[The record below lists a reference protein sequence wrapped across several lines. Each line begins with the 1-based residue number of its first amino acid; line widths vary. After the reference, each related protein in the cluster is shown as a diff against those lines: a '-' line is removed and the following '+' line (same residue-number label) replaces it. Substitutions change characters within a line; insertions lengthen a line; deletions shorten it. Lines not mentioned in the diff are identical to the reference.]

1 MSFSLPSSLV
11 VTPHT
16 PPERI
21 DLYLIRRGVSLS
33 RSRIQNL
40 IEEGQILI
48 NGHPTKA
55 SYRVREGDRIDV
67 KIPPPAPLEL
77 IPEEVPLDVLYE
89 DESLLVLNKAAGM
102 VVHPAPGHDKGT
114 LVHALLHH
122 CRDLTGIG
130 GRERP
135 GIVHRLDKDTSGV
148 MVIAKTDAAHQRL
161 SKQFK
166 QHTIDRRYLAVVCGK
181 VAKGSGKI
189 DLAIGRDRV
198 DRKKIS
204 SRTAHP
210 REAQTHWAVRER
222 FRVATLLEVYPQ
234 TGRTHQIRVHM
245 AHLGH
250 PIVGDKV
257 YGGRAARMFE
267 INVARQMLHAERLGF
282 IHPTRNE
289 QMTFSSPV
297 PPDMEGLLSA
307 LRAEKREGS
316 ERIRGGLSR
325 PSEG

>member
-204 SRTAHP
+204 SRTAPSAGGANPLGRP
-210 REAQTHWAVRER
+210 RA
-222 FRVATLLEVYPQ
+222 LS
-234 TGRTHQIRVHM
+234 GRDP
-245 AHLGH
+245 A
-250 PIVGDKV
+250 
-257 YGGRAARMFE
+257 
-267 INVARQMLHAERLGF
+267 
-282 IHPTRNE
+282 
-289 QMTFSSPV
+289 
-297 PPDMEGLLSA
+297 
-307 LRAEKREGS
+307 
-316 ERIRGGLSR
+316 GGLSPNRSNASDPRPYGPPR
-325 PSEG
+325 PSDRRRQGLWRPGGSDV